1 MQAAAH
7 ASITSLCRSSHGLHR
22 VTHCKDVNHT
32 AAGFSAVIF
41 VRIFRSADGVSIV
54 IWLQRRFYFMCCL
67 TSNEASCLAH
77 TTNEGF
83 GTPFSNS
90 ISESNTPIS
99 LNSNPQHL
107 RHPLDELQLDHS

>member
-41 VRIFRSADGVSIV
+41 VRIFRSGLKEV
-54 IWLQRRFYFMCCL
+54 
-67 TSNEASCLAH
+67 E
-77 TTNEGF
+77 
-83 GTPFSNS
+83 
-90 ISESNTPIS
+90 
-99 LNSNPQHL
+99 
-107 RHPLDELQLDHS
+107 ELQFDPKDGDSTSCVVLQATRLAVLHTPQMKVLELHSPIVSVNQTLQSL

>member
-1 MQAAAH
+1 
-7 ASITSLCRSSHGLHR
+7 
-22 VTHCKDVNHT
+22 
-32 AAGFSAVIF
+32 
-41 VRIFRSADGVSIV
+41 
-54 IWLQRRFYFMCCL
+54 MCCL

-107 RHPLDELQLDHS
+107 RHPLDELQLDRS